1 MKQRKITKTE
11 QKVAASILTQF
22 MFTKTMEDVIQTW
35 KELYDKYELEDDPF
49 TNTPCTPEEYCKNR
63 LGGIT
68 YIWKYVLLKQAIY
81 CIVVIL

>member
-22 MFTKTMEDVIQTW
+22 MFTKNMDEVIQVW

-49 TNTPCTPEEYCKNR
+49 TNTPVTPEEYCKNR
-63 LGGIT
+63 LE
-68 YIWKYVLLKQAIY
+68 YDKQIMIERY
-81 CIVVIL
+81 GHCDGLD